1 MQKHLNNKGK
11 VLSAILVVAVVIL
24 LVELVI
30 SNKNDEAASTLH
42 KNSLETLSVSFEP
55 MEGFEESPLR
65 HSIILKERADKE
77 ITRKQAVAKQNEI
90 DQQEKAV
97 YLTFDDGPS
106 AVTDQLLDILDD
118 FQMKATFFMLGPN
131 IKEHSKSVVRMKKE
145 GFGLGLHGI
154 THEAGKIYS
163 SPSAPVDE
171 MSEDRDILEKVTGVR
186 SNLIRLPYGSIPYL
200 TEDMRYLLDKSDFNV
215 WDWNVDSRDW
225 ELKDRRYVQHTK
237 QEINRYMQAGVTPV
251 VLLHDKPH
259 TIEYLPE
266 LLSYIKNQGYQTK
279 VLTNEQPPVT
289 FQCEG
294 RCNSIS

>member
-55 MEGFEESPLR
+55 MEGFEESALR

-90 DQQEKAV
+90 DQQEKAI

-118 FQMKATFFMLGPN
+118 FQMKATFFMIGPN
-131 IKEHSKSVVRMKKE
+131 IRAHSKSVVRMKKE

>member
-24 LVELVI
+24 LVEIVI
-30 SNKNDEAASTLH
+30 SNKNDEAASTLQ
-42 KNSLETLSVSFEP
+42 KNPLETLPITFEP
-55 MEGFEESPLR
+55 MDGFEESPLR

-77 ITRKQAVAKQNEI
+77 IVRKQAVAKQNEV
-90 DQQEKAV
+90 DQREKAI

-118 FQMKATFFMLGPN
+118 FQMKATFFMIGPN
-131 IKEHSKSVVRMKKE
+131 IKAYSKSVVRMKKE

-171 MSEDRDILEKVTGVR
+171 MSEDRDILENVTGVR

-200 TEDMRYLLDKSDFNV
+200 TEDMRYLLDKSDFKV
-215 WDWNVDSRDW
+215 WDWNVDSHDW

-237 QEINRYMQAGVTPV
+237 QEIDRYMQAGVTPV

-266 LLSYIKNQGYQTK
+266 LLSYIKKQGYQTK

>member
-1 MQKHLNNKGK
+1 MRLNNKGK

-24 LVELVI
+24 IVELVFV
-30 SNKNDEAASTLH
+30 NKRDKTDATLH
-42 KNSLETLSVSFEP
+42 MTSLEPLPVSFEP
-55 MEGFEESPLR
+55 IEGFADSPLR
-65 HSIILKERADKE
+65 QSILLKERQDKE
-77 ITRKQAVAKQNEI
+77 IARKEAVAKQNEI
-90 DQQEKAV
+90 DQREKTI

-106 AVTDQLLDILDD
+106 AVVDQLLNILDD
-118 FQMKATFFMLGPN
+118 YQMKATFFMLGPN
-131 IKEHSKSVVRMKKE
+131 MKEHTKSVIRMKNE
-145 GFGLGLHGI
+145 GFGLGLHGV

-163 SPSAPVDE
+163 SVSAPADE
-171 MSEDRDILEKVTGVR
+171 MIEDRKILEDVTGVH

-200 TEDMRYLLDKSDFNV
+200 TEDMRFLLDKNDFQV

-237 QEINRYMQAGVTPV
+237 QAIDQYIQAGVTPV

-266 LLSYIKNQGYQTK
+266 LLSYIKKQGYHTK

-289 FQCEG
+289 FQCNG
-294 RCNSIS
+294 RCHSIS

>member
-1 MQKHLNNKGK
+1 MNKRLNNKGK
-11 VLSAILVVAVVIL
+11 ALSVILMVAVVFL
-24 LVELVI
+24 LTGLVI
-30 SNKNDEAASTLH
+30 DNKKDEVKSTLH
-42 KNSLETLSVSFEP
+42 TTSLETLSVSFDP
-55 MEGFEESPLR
+55 MEDFAESTLR
-65 HSIILKERADKE
+65 QSIILKERQEKE
-77 ITRKQAVAKQNEI
+77 VTRKQAVAKQNEI
-90 DQQEKAV
+90 DQREKAI

-118 FQMKATFFMLGPN
+118 FQMKATFFMIGPN
-131 IKEHSKSVVRMKKE
+131 IKVHSKSVVRMKKE

-266 LLSYIKNQGYQTK
+266 LLSYIKNKGYQTK

-289 FQCEG
+289 FQCED
-294 RCNSIS
+294 RCYSIS

>member
-1 MQKHLNNKGK
+1 MQKHLNDKGK

-24 LVELVI
+24 LVELVMP
-30 SNKNDEAASTLH
+30 NKNDEAASTLH
-42 KNSLETLSVSFEP
+42 KNSLETLPVSFEP

-77 ITRKQAVAKQNEI
+77 VTRKQAVAKQNEI
-90 DQQEKAV
+90 DQQEKSI

-106 AVTDQLLDILDD
+106 AVSDQLLDILDD
-118 FQMKATFFMLGPN
+118 YQMKATFFMIGPN

-171 MSEDRDILEKVTGVR
+171 MSEDRDILENVTGVR

-200 TEDMRYLLDKSDFNV
+200 TEDMRYLLDKSDFKV

-237 QEINRYMQAGVTPV
+237 QEIDRYMQAGVTPV

-266 LLSYIKNQGYQTK
+266 LLSYIKKQGYQTK

-294 RCNSIS
+294 RCHSIS